1 MKSNCTLLLLLLVT
15 ISFSLQAQNVK
26 GVWIGTLKLEE
37 ADPPQV
43 AFEIF
48 EDMQGRLNSLMHIIN
63 QKNFNIKVENLRV
76 TGKDLQMDIPTLST
90 HFEGHLV
97 NDSTIAGF
105 LVMND
110 KRKFTLNLTKTAA
123 LPVPKLRRPQ
133 EPIPPLPYREEEV
146 VFTNKAAGVSLAGTL
161 SLPPA
166 GSRFPAV
173 VLISGSGPND
183 RNETIFTHKVF
194 LVLADYL
201 TRAGIAVLRVDDRG
215 VGQST
220 GDYESATNEDL
231 AADAVA
237 GVQYLQT
244 RSEINPQ
251 AVGLIGHSLGG
262 EIAPIA
268 ALSPEVAFAVL
279 MAGSACPAEVGYYEG
294 CEAMG
299 RLHGATPQGIETNR
313 KVLEAVFNVIK
324 TESNDSIAK
333 LKIAARL
340 LELDREVAKLSAKDR
355 TIMELS
361 QPLHV
366 EEFFNFLSVPR
377 RADFVRDQ
385 AAIVKQVKCPVLAMN
400 GSRDIQVL
408 PSQLKRIEKALRA
421 GGNKQVTIKLFEGKN
436 HLFQHAKT
444 GSVSE
449 YEEIEETIAPDVL
462 AFMATWI
469 KQHTIK

>member
-1 MKSNCTLLLLLLVT
+1 MKSTCTLLLLLIT

-26 GVWIGTLKLEE
+26 GVWIGTLKLEG
-37 ADPPQV
+37 DPPQV

-48 EDMQGRLNSLMHIIN
+48 EDIEGGLHSLMHVIN

-76 TGKDLQMDIPTLST
+76 TGKDLQMDIPTMSA
-90 HFEGHLV
+90 HFEGQLV

-105 LVMND
+105 LLMND
-110 KRKFTLNLTKTAA
+110 KRKFTLNLTRTAA
-123 LPVPKLRRPQ
+123 LPVVKLRRPQ
-133 EPIPPLPYREEEV
+133 EPVPPLPYREEDV
-146 VFTNKAAGVSLAGTL
+146 VFVNKAAGVSLAGTL
-161 SLPPA
+161 SLPPG

-215 VGQST
+215 VGNST

-231 AADAVA
+231 AADALA

-244 RSEINPQ
+244 RHEINPQ

-268 ALSPEVAFAVL
+268 ALSPEVAFVVL
-279 MAGSACPAEVGYYEG
+279 MAGSACPAEVSYYEG
-294 CEAMG
+294 CEAVG
-299 RLHGATPQGIETNR
+299 KLHGATPQGIATNR
-313 KVLEAVFNVIK
+313 KVLDAVFNIIK
-324 TESNDSIAK
+324 TEPNDSIAK
-333 LKIAARL
+333 LKLAARL
-340 LELDREVAKLSAKDR
+340 KELDPEVAKLSAKDR
-355 TIMELS
+355 LIMELS
-361 QPLHV
+361 HPLRV
-366 EEFFNFLSVPR
+366 EDFLSLLSVPR
-377 RADFVRDQ
+377 RADFARDLV
-385 AAIVKQVKCPVLAMN
+385 AIVKQVKCPVLAMN
-400 GSRDIQVL
+400 GSKDQQVM
-408 PSQLKRIEKALRA
+408 PSQLKRIEKALHA

-436 HLFQHAKT
+436 HLFQNAKT

-462 AFMATWI
+462 AYMATWI
-469 KQHTIK
+469 KQRRIK